1 MSSEFVLNTSKLD
14 EGRLGPF
21 IYATATAEFGSITA
35 TTTSKVT
42 HLVTATAPL
51 GLIAAQAQAG
61 INNYAIAASAL
72 GQIEASATAQIDHQ
86 ATAQALL
93 GILNASASTQ
103 VDHQAIATATL
114 GTLDA
119 NARVSVDQYATAS
132 AEFGS
137 LQANATTAQQTTQ
150 IAATT
155 GSPYFVNPTVI
166 TGPQINKAEALAMTQ
181 WGGMKIQAISRIDFS
196 VLQDDAE
203 LLLLI

>member
-21 IYATATAEFGSITA
+21 IYVTANAELGSIAA
-35 TTTSKVT
+35 TTTTKVT
-42 HLVTATAPL
+42 HLVTAIAPL
-51 GLIAAQAQAG
+51 GQM
-61 INNYAIAASAL
+61 
-72 GQIEASATAQIDHQ
+72 EASATARIDHQ

-93 GILNASASTQ
+93 GILNASANTQ
-103 VDHQAIATATL
+103 VDHPAIATATL

-137 LQANATTAQQTTQ
+137 LQANAITAQQTTQ
-150 IAATT
+150 IAAIT
-155 GSPYFVNPTVI
+155 GSPHFVNPTVI
-166 TGPQINKAEALAMTQ
+166 TGPQINKAEALALTQ